1 MKKKKINVIVLNIK
15 GQGDIKWI
23 RNMNVKY
30 RKDWKIFKM
39 HMTGG
44 GLSFLIYIDLF
55 TNQQQKDNT
64 PKNEQRTWV
73 GSS

>member
-1 MKKKKINVIVLNIK
+1 
-15 GQGDIKWI
+15 
-23 RNMNVKY
+23 MNVKY

-64 PKNEQRTWV
+64 PKNEQRT
-73 GSS
+73 